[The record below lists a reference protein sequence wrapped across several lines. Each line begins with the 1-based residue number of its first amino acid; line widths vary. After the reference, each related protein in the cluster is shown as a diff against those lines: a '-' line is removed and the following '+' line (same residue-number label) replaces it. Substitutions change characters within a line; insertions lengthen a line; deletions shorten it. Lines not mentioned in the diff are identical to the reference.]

1 MRLTPAQLTA
11 IDQHLR
17 KENWLLNEDLITE
30 LTDHYI
36 NGISDRLASGTAF
49 DVALREIHTGFGG
62 RKGLLKMEEDYQV
75 QSYRK
80 HAQLEWQL
88 IRSFMDGSKRPITVG
103 LFVGLYIVNTYF
115 GAEDMVK
122 TGLAVGFLF
131 VTASVLVS
139 IAKSIFFFYQNRHE
153 VSQAVMQPSSPVFI
167 AVYLLSVSLLLFNK
181 YGLATYGLS
190 LPASV
195 ILSLRTLLETLC
207 LVYYAAIV
215 LSLKQVLRKSLY
227 SRLPKSA

>member
-1 MRLTPAQLTA
+1 MRLTPDQLIA

-36 NGISDRLASGTAF
+36 NGISDRLASGMAF
-49 DVALREIHTGFGG
+49 DVALREIHTSFGG
-62 RKGLLKMEEDYQV
+62 RKGLLKMEEEYQV
-75 QSYRK
+75 QTYRK

-88 IRSFMDGSKRPITVG
+88 IRSFMNGSRWPITAG
-103 LFVGLYIVNTYF
+103 LFIGLYVVNTYF

-122 TGLAVGFLF
+122 TGLAIGFLF

-139 IAKSIFFFYQNRHE
+139 VAKSIFFFYQNRHE
-153 VSQAVMQPSSPVFI
+153 VSQAVRQPSSPVFI
-167 AVYLLSVSLLLFNK
+167 VAYLVGVSLLLLNK
-181 YGLATYGLS
+181 YGLN

-195 ILSLRTLLETLC
+195 ILLLQTLLETLC
-207 LVYYAAIV
+207 LVYYAASM
-215 LSLKQVLRKSLY
+215 LSLKQVLRKSLN